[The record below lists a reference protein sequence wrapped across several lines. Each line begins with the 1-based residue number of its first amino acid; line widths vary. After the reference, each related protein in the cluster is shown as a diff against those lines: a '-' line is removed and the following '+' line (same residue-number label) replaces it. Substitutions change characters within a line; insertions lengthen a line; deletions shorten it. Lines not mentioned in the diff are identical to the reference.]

1 MFKKGKNTDIDMES
15 RKAILWMH
23 PQTVLNL
30 MTANRWVVTENHL
43 PADVKYH
50 HVFFDPTR
58 QIWGVVVQSSTFKS
72 LKLGEQM
79 PELPQVVFKGWTP
92 EDGAI

>member
-1 MFKKGKNTDIDMES
+1 MLKRKQTTSAIDES

-23 PQTVLNL
+23 PQSVLSL
-30 MTANRWVVTENHL
+30 MTSNRWVVAENHL
-43 PADVKYH
+43 PDDVKFH

-92 EDGAI
+92 EEGAI

>member
-1 MFKKGKNTDIDMES
+1 MLRRNKQTVEDLDS

-23 PQTVLNL
+23 PQAVLNL
-30 MTANRWVVTENHL
+30 MISNRWVVTENHL
-43 PADVKYH
+43 PDDVKFH
-50 HVFFDPTR
+50 HVFYDPTR

-92 EDGAI
+92 EEGAI